1 MIFVISYIGRK
12 RAPED
17 KMKMCQTGVP
27 VRWRKV
33 YVKLAYKPRGPS
45 GPFLSTVSVAQTH
58 LSPFW
63 FSKMAECLHVSVK
76 IVLSTLCK
84 GGEDPKGIPIKT
96 GRGYVVRFPLP
107 YLWPNLWFF
116 LPHLWPG
123 QKNWHPIHQYKVSDL
138 PYNYISLVRTN
149 SKLS

>member
-123 QKNWHPIHQYKVSDL
+123 RKNWHPIHHLTFKSIPGFRL
-138 PYNYISLVRTN
+138 AL
-149 SKLS
+149 